1 MVRERKLNLRENR
14 RDEIMRILSKIQYDI
29 KIEKKSVINTY
40 NTRKKKGIYP
50 CANAL
55 FPVFS

>member
-1 MVRERKLNLRENR
+1 
-14 RDEIMRILSKIQYDI
+14 MRILSKIQYDI